1 MAVWSIQVINIC
13 ATSHT
18 SKDDST
24 KRAAGSCYSQGYQVY
39 DLKGVSKN
47 RTLNYWQRC
56 QPAAYTLRAMA
67 HINKGVVDN
76 NEISY
81 HDDDPRA
88 YPFPFG
94 QFAGK
99 RLDTVSNGLRRWATR
114 AHLARNSWYPAYIK
128 ANKRYEEL
136 LLQTPEA
143 YPFPFGEH
151 EDERLDEVPEDLI
164 WWSIHPSRSGNAW
177 HQNLAEANRLYLD
190 KVYDQ
195 KSPGSVAIW
204 FGERYKGYRLDDVYK
219 RPGFIRFCLK
229 PEHNKCPW
237 THRRPYHPRAPAHV
251 ENPTGQLL
259 GKWDDGR
266 GSVEPDDD
274 YERDDFVVDDDDDE
288 KEIYQEIGS
297 DFQLNNTNELA
308 VDDDSDDEDH
318 ANSESTENSDTDRP
332 AAQAEGLSPS
342 HASADIS
349 QTSGFDSDD
358 DIPLDELRKKTVI
371 KHLSDGKVTSSNN
384 RRRICQSSSGEE
396 TDTADQPPPKRL
408 RRKSEHEGADSLSES
423 SPTDS
428 HSDAESAALDETETP
443 HRYQLSQSLS
453 ALSLSQ
459 ESARSPNNDDELPR
473 VPRTYVRRE
482 SGNDDSDIPEYDTHT
497 NTPSRLGRRY
507 HALIQSDVEESKHQ
521 DVEYLDHRWPT
532 RLLILKGP
540 SAQATKDAQ
549 CQARFGWQPGSDYKI
564 GNTIINRI
572 KDVQS

>member
-1 MAVWSIQVINIC
+1 MA
-13 ATSHT
+13 
-18 SKDDST
+18 
-24 KRAAGSCYSQGYQVY
+24 Y
-39 DLKGVSKN
+39 
-47 RTLNYWQRC
+47 
-56 QPAAYTLRAMA
+56 
-67 HINKGVVDN
+67 INKGVVDN
-76 NEISY
+76 NELSH

-114 AHLARNSWYPAYIK
+114 AHLARNPWYPAYIK
-128 ANKRYEEL
+128 ANKRYEEF

-195 KSPGSVAIW
+195 KSPGSVTVW

-237 THRRPYHPRAPAHV
+237 YHRFKDLVQRYKIYLQTHRRPYHPRAPAHV
-251 ENPTGQLL
+251 ENPTGQRL

-266 GSVEPDDD
+266 GSVEPEDD

-288 KEIYQEIGS
+288 KEIYQETGS
-297 DFQLNNTNELA
+297 DFRLDNTNDLA
-308 VDDDSDDEDH
+308 VDDDSDDEEDH
-318 ANSESTENSDTDRP
+318 ANSESTENSNTDGSV
-332 AAQAEGLSPS
+332 AQAEGLSPS

-349 QTSGFDSDD
+349 QTSGSDSDD
-358 DIPLDELRKKTVI
+358 DLPLDELRNKTVI

-384 RRRICQSSSGEE
+384 RRRICHSSSGEE

-408 RRKSEHEGADSLSES
+408 RRRSEHEGLYLVHRS
-423 SPTDS
+423 SSTDS
-428 HSDAESAALDETETP
+428 HSDAESAALDEPETP

-459 ESARSPNNDDELPR
+459 ESAGSINNDDELPR
-473 VPRTYVRRE
+473 VPRKSLRLQGTSVRRE
-482 SGNDDSDIPEYDTHT
+482 SGNDGSDIPEYDTRT

-507 HALIQSDVEESKHQ
+507 RALIQSDVEE
-521 DVEYLDHRWPT
+521 
-532 RLLILKGP
+532 
-540 SAQATKDAQ
+540 
-549 CQARFGWQPGSDYKI
+549 
-564 GNTIINRI
+564 
-572 KDVQS
+572 